1 MSIGQFTFNGFDVVV
16 LLILLVSLLIAV
28 QRGFVREIMSL
39 LALFIAGVISLFI
52 WGQFRYAAQD
62 FISPSWLAD
71 VALGA
76 GTFIL
81 VYMLF
86 SFILTKLFAKFDE
99 GPTRL
104 INRILGAAFGVFRGL
119 VLAALGVMVLTASH
133 RASNEAQDFR
143 DYISE
148 NRGSLPPDIMEKMPE
163 SMRAQMEAPAKPLPD
178 YLAGSTFYPLLNS
191 IGNVIRGLPFAEM
204 RSYADRIKAGELEG
218 ISQEILK

>member
-1 MSIGQFTFNGFDVVV
+1 MTIGQFTFNGFDVVV

-28 QRGFVREIMSL
+28 QRGFVREVMSL
-39 LALFIAGVISLFI
+39 LALFIAGIVSLFV
-52 WGQFRYAAQD
+52 WGQFRFAAQD

-86 SFILTKLFAKFDE
+86 SFILSKLFAKFDE
-99 GPTRL
+99 GSTRL

-143 DYISE
+143 QYIAE
-148 NRGSLPPDIMEKMPE
+148 NRDSLPPDIMERMPE
-163 SMRAQMEAPAKPLPD
+163 SMREQMEAPAKPLPD
-178 YLAGSTFYPLLNS
+178 YLSNSTFYPLLNS
-191 IGNVIRGLPFAEM
+191 IGNVIRSLPFAEM
-204 RSYADRIKAGELEG
+204 RSYADRIKDGELEG
-218 ISQEILK
+218 ISREILK

>member
-86 SFILTKLFAKFDE
+86 SFILTKL
-99 GPTRL
+99 
-104 INRILGAAFGVFRGL
+104 
-119 VLAALGVMVLTASH
+119 
-133 RASNEAQDFR
+133 
-143 DYISE
+143 
-148 NRGSLPPDIMEKMPE
+148 
-163 SMRAQMEAPAKPLPD
+163 
-178 YLAGSTFYPLLNS
+178 
-191 IGNVIRGLPFAEM
+191 LPFT
-204 RSYADRIKAGELEG
+204 
-218 ISQEILK
+218 Q